1 MRYNRR
7 MNLIP
12 QVIERATQG
21 SVIGYDIYSRLL
33 KDRIIFVG
41 GYEGEF
47 TTDSANTLIAQLLYL
62 DSDDNTKDIN
72 LYINSP
78 GGMVTA
84 GLAVYDTM
92 QFIKSPITT
101 ICMGMAMSFGAVILA
116 AGSKGKRFALP
127 QSRIMIHQPLVGGI
141 SGQATDI
148 LVEAKEM
155 AHTRKT
161 LEEIMAK
168 HTGQA
173 FEKINRDMERN
184 NYMSAEEAKTY
195 GIIDE
200 VIYGGKLAALGAAPA
215 AGNGKR

>member
-1 MRYNRR
+1 

-92 QFIKSPITT
+92 QFIKAPITT

-116 AGSKGKRFALP
+116 AGSKGKRYALP
-127 QSRIMIHQPLVGGI
+127 NSRIMIHQPLVGGI

-148 LVEAKEM
+148 IVEAKEM
-155 AHTRKT
+155 AHTRKI

-168 HTGQA
+168 HTGQT

-184 NYMSAEEAKTY
+184 NYMSAEEAMKY

-200 VIYGGKLAALGAAPA
+200 VIMGAKAVALKAIP
-215 AGNGKR
+215 NK

>member
-1 MRYNRR
+1 MRYNGA

-12 QVIERATQG
+12 QVIERANQG

-62 DSDDNTKDIN
+62 DSDDSSKDIN

-116 AGSKGKRFALP
+116 AGSKGRRYALP

-155 AHTRKT
+155 AHTRRI

-168 HTGQA
+168 HTGQT

-184 NYMSAEEAKTY
+184 NYMSAEEAKAY

-200 VIYGGKLAALGAAPA
+200 VIAGAKFAALNGAA
-215 AGNGKR
+215 KK